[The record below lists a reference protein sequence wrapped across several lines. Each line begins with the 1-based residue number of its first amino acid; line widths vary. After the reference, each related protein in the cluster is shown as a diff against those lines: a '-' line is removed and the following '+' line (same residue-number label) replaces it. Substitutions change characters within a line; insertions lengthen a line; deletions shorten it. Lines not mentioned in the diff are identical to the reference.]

1 MKWELEKQSKAWW
14 KGIRYSGAD
23 TAILVG
29 AGTGVSLATLYAGTS
44 FAVISWGSSASAI
57 GVIGAAG
64 VVILPA
70 VGVSYLVGNTR
81 GRSKIEKEFD
91 RRRLVLSVPIPTGQV
106 IQGSLF
112 FPISPGP
119 KCLILHYHM
128 GEDEHDMEFDLSSLK
143 TLHIK
148 EEDAR
153 LPNSSSLEP
162 TISVFACNC
171 FSPDSLLLIDGLNE
185 KEGIKL

>member
-1 MKWELEKQSKAWW
+1 MKWGLEKQSKAWR
-14 KGIRYSGAD
+14 KGIRASGVS
-23 TAILVG
+23 TVILVG
-29 AGTGVSLATLYAGTS
+29 AGTGVSVAALSAGA
-44 FAVISWGSSASAI
+44 FAGGSGASAI
-57 GVIGAAG
+57 GVIGTAG
-64 VVILPA
+64 VVVLP
-70 VGVSYLVGNTR
+70 VIGVSYLVGNTR

-91 RRRLVLSVPIPTGQV
+91 RRRLVLPVAIPTGQV
-106 IQGSLF
+106 VQGSLF

-119 KCLILHYHM
+119 KCLILHYQM
-128 GEDEHDMEFDLSSLK
+128 GEEEHDMEFDLSSSK

-171 FSPDSLLLIDGLNE
+171 FSPNSLLLIDGLNE
-185 KEGIKL
+185 KEGMKL